1 MGALLMAFLLLMSV
15 ASVLMQFK
23 GREGDS
29 AQNWF
34 SIPGFHDS

>member
-1 MGALLMAFLLLMSV
+1 MGALPMAFLSSMSV
-15 ASVLMQFK
+15 ASVLMQFE

-34 SIPGFHDS
+34 SIPGFRDS